1 MERKKRRNLKSETS
15 EGFFD
20 FRFRGTGLNPKSS
33 IRIGEGRRRIRTR
46 NSKLI
51 SGSRILVWTI
61 SMGKT

>member
-33 IRIGEGRRRIRTR
+33 IRIGDGRRKRRR

-51 SGSRILVWTI
+51 SGSSILVWTI